1 MADGHQHKPDHI
13 AKAISKQQRMA
24 STKKAQVSGA
34 GSSFVSAL
42 KKVDN
47 ASAEKRN
54 NTPRNASSLSTLVP
68 LQGRARAKQSPLSVE
83 RGVRASDQPAVS
95 AGTGF
100 ETKTDDTKDSE
111 TSSTSR
117 FRFSLSAPGAS
128 DQPAVSAGTGFET
141 KTGDTKDS
149 ESSSTPIVLV
159 DWFDRSLFGPSAPET
174 EASPAF
180 TETNHAENESYL
192 PATDFEALR
201 ETHVRPLMD
210 LNDRINAL
218 TMKETKINSTRI
230 VVAGDQSHGKTSL
243 LEALCGINLPRGEGI
258 QTRVPLILQLR
269 QGNEEYAVISILE
282 TATKSGPTRERIL
295 LHQIESKVREYTI
308 LAAGPGKGI
317 SNTPIQLS
325 VFRNTNNQDNLTLV
339 DLPGITRV
347 ALNDQAGGNGK
358 LLERQIMDMCRTYMI
373 PKESILLNVVSSMV
387 DFSTSASLQLSHELD
402 VERKRTML
410 CITKVDQH
418 SEQGLHDKIQKS
430 IHAMRLNPQ
439 HVFAVRNRTQQEN
452 KAELPLNEVRRLE
465 ETALEKLS
473 AGNVPEY
480 QLGVKA
486 LSKFLVKTQCE
497 EILKTLPRTQT
508 AIEDVASALQ
518 EQLKGL
524 GEPVGDAAACRAMAV
539 QLIDTCTSRLQGE
552 ASGQMPPELNVSD
565 SCEGEAIEL
574 SMTFP
579 DYENAYVKEESSTQA
594 GNFVFQLKVEDKD
607 EDELR
612 MFLLVTRGPFN
623 VSKASM
629 DVLCTFTTTT
639 DNSEV
644 ARERMEYTYEFDG
657 KKSSQMSPFDIPQS
671 ILGGEVTCTANLFVE
686 RVEICN
692 EGADA
697 SDKLGSSLLCARLAD
712 LQDDFTSSIDKLY
725 SKAHFF
731 SEGFRMSLAREL
743 KGSRGGLGLPGII
756 APHVPVAMLRKLRT
770 KLAGP
775 IGDYRLTVLEECIS
789 TTQAVIDKYVR
800 EDLHPLLRSLL
811 SERARVIFK
820 KQSVDLE
827 HYHNKIIEWEDNIR
841 SSNHYFMDTVN
852 AIKAEVYNDTG
863 EERPSYLRGLSF
875 QIIKEMSNEDQ
886 KLVDIQIEI
895 YAYWKLMKKRLVDYV
910 LLSTHTELINIPIE
924 KTLKPTL
931 LEAVFCNKDDQVV
944 QLISPEAGVVQIR
957 ASIVDRLQ
965 KLRAAMK
972 DIEDYKTKHP
982 GGWLNRSI

>member
-1 MADGHQHKPDHI
+1 MLSI
-13 AKAISKQQRMA
+13 
-24 STKKAQVSGA
+24 KKERSSGA
-34 GSSFVSAL
+34 GSSFASAL

-47 ASAEKRN
+47 ASAEICEN
-54 NTPRNASSLSTLVP
+54 APRNASSLSILVP

-83 RGVRASDQPAVS
+83 RGVGAGDQPAFS
-95 AGTGF
+95 AGTGL
-100 ETKTDDTKDSE
+100 ETKTASNKDSE
-111 TSSTSR
+111 TSSAPTS
-117 FRFSLSAPGAS
+117 P
-128 DQPAVSAGTGFET
+128 
-141 KTGDTKDS
+141 
-149 ESSSTPIVLV
+149 SS
-159 DWFDRSLFGPSAPET
+159 PER

-180 TETNHAENESYL
+180 AKIDHAENISYT
-192 PATDFEALR
+192 PATYFEALR

-230 VVAGDQSHGKTSL
+230 IVAGDQSHGKTSL

-269 QGNEEYAVISILE
+269 QGNKEHAVISIEE
-282 TATKSGPTRERIL
+282 TATKSGAKKERIL
-295 LHQIESKVREYTI
+295 LHQIEHKVREYTI

-317 SNTPIQLS
+317 SDTPIQLS

-358 LLERQIMDMCRTYMI
+358 LLEQQIMNMCRTYMS

-387 DFSTSASLQLSHELD
+387 DFSTSASLQMSHELD
-402 VERKRTML
+402 VERTRTML

-418 SEQGLHDKIQKS
+418 SEQGLHDKIQMS
-430 IHAMRLNPQ
+430 IHAMRLNSQ

-452 KAELPLNEVRRLE
+452 KAELPLDEVRRLE

-480 QLGVKA
+480 QLGIKA

-508 AIEDVASALQ
+508 AIEDVASALE
-518 EQLKGL
+518 EQLAGL
-524 GEPVGDAAACRAMAV
+524 GEPVGDIAACRAKAV
-539 QLIDTCTSRLQGE
+539 QLIDVCTSRLQGE
-552 ASGQMPPELNVSD
+552 ACGQMPPELNVSD

-574 SMTFP
+574 SVTFL
-579 DYENAYVKEESSTQA
+579 DFQDEYSEMIDEESSAQA
-594 GNFVFQLKVEDKD
+594 GNFVFQLKEQDND
-607 EDELR
+607 EELR
-612 MFLLVTRGPFN
+612 MFLDVTKDPLN

-629 DVLCTFTTTT
+629 DIVCTFTTTV

-644 ARERMEYTYEFDG
+644 ARDRMEYTYEFDS
-657 KKSSQMSPFDIPQS
+657 KKSPQGRGLKQMLSFDIPYS
-671 ILGGEVTCTANLFVE
+671 LHGKVTCTANLFVE
-686 RVEICN
+686 KVEICN
-692 EGADA
+692 EGADD
-697 SDKLGSSLLCARLAD
+697 SGKLGSSLLCARLAD

-775 IGDYRLTVLEECIS
+775 IRDYRHTVLEECIS

-811 SERARVIFK
+811 AERARVIFK

-827 HYHNKIIEWEDNIR
+827 HYHNKIIEWEENIR
-841 SSNHYFMDTVN
+841 SSNHYFMDTVT

-863 EERPSYLRGLSF
+863 EERPSYLRCLSS
-875 QIIKEMSNEDQ
+875 QMIKEMSNEDQ

-895 YAYWKLMKKRLVDYV
+895 FAYWKLMKKRLVDYV

-931 LEAVFCNKDDQVV
+931 LEAVFCNEDDQLV
-944 QLISPEAGVVQIR
+944 QLLSPDSGVVQTR
-957 ASIVDRLQ
+957 ASIVYRLE

-982 GGWLNRSI
+982 GSWLNRSI